1 MLHKFKNTYVY
12 IIALLIFEIIYV
24 FIKILVSYMLFKAN
38 ILLFEIDF
46 GEVLKGLISE
56 LQAIKIYSIWSYYL
70 RYYVGL

>member
-56 LQAIKIYSIWSYYL
+56 LQAIKIYSIGSYYL